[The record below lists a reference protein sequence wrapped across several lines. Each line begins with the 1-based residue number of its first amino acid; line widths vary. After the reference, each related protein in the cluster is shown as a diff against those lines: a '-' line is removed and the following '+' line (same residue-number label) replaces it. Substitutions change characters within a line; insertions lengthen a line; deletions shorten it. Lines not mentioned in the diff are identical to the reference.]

1 MRRGVDGRANP
12 RIKSGDGQDG
22 RGSEAGRKHPTNKYR
37 RKDRKIIA
45 EIQNT
50 WYDDRHGPK
59 EAQGLAK
66 PSVGGEME
74 VVFNLEMP
82 RGRIFYSNRP

>member
-22 RGSEAGRKHPTNKYR
+22 RGSEAARKQPTNKYR
-37 RKDRKIIA
+37 YKSRKIIA

-59 EAQGLAK
+59 EHRASSS
-66 PSVGGEME
+66 PPVSGEME
-74 VVFNLEMP
+74 VVYNLRR
-82 RGRIFYSNRP
+82 RGAEFFYSNRS